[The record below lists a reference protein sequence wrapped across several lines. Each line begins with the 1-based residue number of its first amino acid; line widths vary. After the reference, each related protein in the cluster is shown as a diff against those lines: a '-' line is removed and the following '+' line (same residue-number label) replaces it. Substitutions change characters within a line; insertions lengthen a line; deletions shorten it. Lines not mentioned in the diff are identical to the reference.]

1 MSRCVKRMN
10 SYFFYH
16 NDLYLMRT
24 FYEHVRYIICK
35 GFVGILSLSLWQNAL
50 LYCAVCIE
58 VMNVI
63 NTVPFPL
70 CETEIGFL
78 PQETFYKHVIGEVC
92 RNMREAFMNE
102 GVDEQVLTELKEVNT
117 ALRCFSVIVK
127 YMGLKSVPS
136 IIIIMGCNYRFLVIY
151 F

>member
-1 MSRCVKRMN
+1 MSTLDTLSVKD
-10 SYFFYH
+10 SWEFS
-16 NDLYLMRT
+16 
-24 FYEHVRYIICK
+24 V
-35 GFVGILSLSLWQNAL
+35 SLCGMNAL

-70 CETEIGFL
+70 SETEIGFL

-102 GVDEQVLTELKEVNT
+102 GVDEQVLTELKEVNA

-127 YMGLKSVPS
+127 IWG
-136 IIIIMGCNYRFLVIY
+136 
-151 F
+151 